1 MLPTYEPAL
10 CLLAAVRREITVL
23 ALGIWSSRGNT
34 PAEMYWVPWAM
45 GQCSASLEDGGSQ
58 RAGGVHGGARVAD
71 RHYVYKH

>member
-23 ALGIWSSRGNT
+23 ALGIWSSWGKT

-45 GQCSASLEDGGSQ
+45 GQCSASLGLRTS
-58 RAGGVHGGARVAD
+58 RAGISWAWALTFWQL
-71 RHYVYKH
+71 